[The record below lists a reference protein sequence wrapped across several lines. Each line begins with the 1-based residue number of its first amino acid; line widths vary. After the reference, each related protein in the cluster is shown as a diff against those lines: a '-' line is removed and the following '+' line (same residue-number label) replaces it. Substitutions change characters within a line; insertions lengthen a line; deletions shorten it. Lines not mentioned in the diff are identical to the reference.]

1 MKEEKYENSNFF
13 GSTTGT
19 TEAVAG
25 KVGELLGAE
34 VLSATEID
42 KVEEYDF
49 VIFATS
55 TWGMGDLQ
63 DDWYEALDKLKTKNL
78 SGKKVGFI
86 GVGDQEGF
94 GDTFVDGIGTIYEE
108 IKDMGINLV
117 GKTSTEGYSFS
128 GSKAVVDDEFVGLVI
143 DENNQSELTD
153 ERIKAWVEK
162 VK

>member
-1 MKEEKYENSNFF
+1 MKTAIFF

-19 TEAVAG
+19 TEMVAG

-34 VLSATEID
+34 VLSATDID
-42 KVEEYDF
+42 KVEDYDF

-63 DDWYEALDKLKTKNL
+63 DDWFDALDKLKTKNL
-78 SGKKVGFI
+78 SGKKVGLI
-86 GVGDQEGF
+86 GVGDQAGF

-117 GKTSTEGYSFS
+117 GKTSTEGYSY
-128 GSKAVVDDEFVGLVI
+128 GSSRAVVDDEFVGLII

-153 ERIKAWVEK
+153 ERIKAWVEM

>member
-1 MKEEKYENSNFF
+1 MKTAIFY

-19 TEAVAG
+19 TEMVAG

-42 KVEEYDF
+42 RVEEYDF

-78 SGKKVGFI
+78 SGKKVGLI
-86 GVGDQEGF
+86 GIGDQFGF

-117 GKTSTEGYSFS
+117 GKTSTDGYSFS

-153 ERIKAWVEK
+153 ERINAWVEK
-162 VK
+162 VE

>member
-1 MKEEKYENSNFF
+1 MKTAIFY

-19 TEAVAG
+19 TEMVAG

-34 VLSATEID
+34 VLSTTEID
-42 KVEEYDF
+42 RVEEYDF

-78 SGKKVGFI
+78 SGKKVGLI
-86 GVGDQEGF
+86 GIGDQFGF

-117 GKTSTEGYSFS
+117 GKTSTDGYSFS

-153 ERIKAWVEK
+153 ERINAWVEK

>member
-1 MKEEKYENSNFF
+1 MKTAIFY

-19 TEAVAG
+19 TEMIAG

-42 KVEEYDF
+42 RVEEYDF

-78 SGKKVGFI
+78 SGKKVGLI
-86 GVGDQEGF
+86 GIGDQFGF

-117 GKTSTEGYSFS
+117 GKTSTDGYSFS

-153 ERIKAWVEK
+153 ERINAWVEK

>member
-1 MKEEKYENSNFF
+1 MKTAIFY

-19 TEAVAG
+19 TEMVAG

-42 KVEEYDF
+42 RVEEYDF

-78 SGKKVGFI
+78 SEKKVGLI
-86 GVGDQEGF
+86 GIGDQFGF

-117 GKTSTEGYSFS
+117 GKTSTDGYSFS

-153 ERIKAWVEK
+153 ERINAWVEK

>member
-1 MKEEKYENSNFF
+1 MKTAIFY

-19 TEAVAG
+19 TEMVAG

-42 KVEEYDF
+42 RVEEYDF

-78 SGKKVGFI
+78 SGKKVGLI
-86 GVGDQEGF
+86 GIGDQFGF

-117 GKTSTEGYSFS
+117 GKTSTDGYSFS

-143 DENNQSELTD
+143 DENNQSELTY
-153 ERIKAWVEK
+153 ERINAWVEK

>member
-1 MKEEKYENSNFF
+1 MKIVIFY

-19 TEAVAG
+19 TEMVAG

-42 KVEEYDF
+42 RVEEYDF

-78 SGKKVGFI
+78 SGKKVGLI
-86 GVGDQEGF
+86 GIGDQFGF

-117 GKTSTEGYSFS
+117 GKTSTDGYSFS

-153 ERIKAWVEK
+153 ERINAWVEK

>member
-1 MKEEKYENSNFF
+1 MKTAIFY

-19 TEAVAG
+19 TEMVAG

-42 KVEEYDF
+42 RVEEYDF

-78 SGKKVGFI
+78 SGKKL
-86 GVGDQEGF
+86 D
-94 GDTFVDGIGTIYEE
+94 
-108 IKDMGINLV
+108 L
-117 GKTSTEGYSFS
+117 
-128 GSKAVVDDEFVGLVI
+128 
-143 DENNQSELTD
+143 
-153 ERIKAWVEK
+153 
-162 VK
+162 

>member
-1 MKEEKYENSNFF
+1 MKTGIFY

-19 TEAVAG
+19 TESIAS
-25 KVGELLGAE
+25 KVGTLLGAD
-34 VLSATEID
+34 VMQVAEID
-42 KVEEYDF
+42 KVENYDF

-63 DDWYEALDKLKTKNL
+63 DDWVGALDTLATKNL

-86 GVGDQEGF
+86 GVGDQASF
-94 GDTFVDGIGTIYEE
+94 GDTFVDGIGIIYEE
-108 IKDMGINLV
+108 IKDKGITLV
-117 GKTSTEGYSFS
+117 GKTSVDSYSFS
-128 GSKAVVDDEFVGLVI
+128 SSKAVDGDEFIGLVI

-153 ERIKAWVEK
+153 ERINAWVEK

>member
-1 MKEEKYENSNFF
+1 MKTAIFY

-19 TEAVAG
+19 TEMVAG
-25 KVGELLGAE
+25 KVGELLGTE

-42 KVEEYDF
+42 RVEEYDF

-78 SGKKVGFI
+78 SGKKVGLI
-86 GVGDQEGF
+86 GIGDQFGF

-117 GKTSTEGYSFS
+117 GKTSTDGYSFS

-153 ERIKAWVEK
+153 ERINAWVEK

>member
-1 MKEEKYENSNFF
+1 MKTAIFF

-19 TEAVAG
+19 TEMVAG

-34 VLSATEID
+34 VLPATEIN

-63 DDWYEALDKLKTKNL
+63 DDWYEALDILKTKNL
-78 SGKKVGFI
+78 SGKKIGLI
-86 GVGDQEGF
+86 GVGDQAGF
-94 GDTFVDGIGTIYEE
+94 GDTFVDAIGIIYDE

-117 GKTSTEGYSFS
+117 GKTSIDGYSFS
-128 GSKAVVDDEFVGLVI
+128 SSRAVVDDEFIGLVI

-153 ERIKAWVEK
+153 ERINTWVEM

>member
-1 MKEEKYENSNFF
+1 MKTAIFY

-19 TEAVAG
+19 TEMVAG

-42 KVEEYDF
+42 RVEEYDF

-78 SGKKVGFI
+78 SGKKVGLI
-86 GVGDQEGF
+86 GIGDQFGF

-108 IKDMGINLV
+108 IKDMGINLI
-117 GKTSTEGYSFS
+117 GKTSTDGYSFS

-153 ERIKAWVEK
+153 ERINAWVEK

>member
-1 MKEEKYENSNFF
+1 MKTAIFY

-19 TEAVAG
+19 TEMVAG

-42 KVEEYDF
+42 RVEEYDF

-78 SGKKVGFI
+78 SGKKVGLI
-86 GVGDQEGF
+86 GIGDQFGF

-108 IKDMGINLV
+108 IKDVGINLV
-117 GKTSTEGYSFS
+117 GKTSTDGYSFS

-153 ERIKAWVEK
+153 ERINAWVEK

>member
-1 MKEEKYENSNFF
+1 MKTAIFY

-19 TEAVAG
+19 TEMIAG

-42 KVEEYDF
+42 RVEEYDF

-78 SGKKVGFI
+78 SGKKVGLI
-86 GVGDQEGF
+86 GVGDQFGF

-117 GKTSTEGYSFS
+117 GKTSTDGYSFS

-153 ERIKAWVEK
+153 ERVNAWVEK

>member
-1 MKEEKYENSNFF
+1 MKTAIFY

-19 TEAVAG
+19 TEMVAG

-34 VLSATEID
+34 VLLATEID
-42 KVEEYDF
+42 RVEEYDF

-78 SGKKVGFI
+78 SGKKVGLI
-86 GVGDQEGF
+86 GIGDQFGF

-117 GKTSTEGYSFS
+117 GKTSSDGYSFS

-153 ERIKAWVEK
+153 ERINAWVEK

>member
-1 MKEEKYENSNFF
+1 MKTAIFY

-19 TEAVAG
+19 TEMVAG

-42 KVEEYDF
+42 RVEEYDF
-49 VIFATS
+49 GIFATS

-78 SGKKVGFI
+78 SGKKVGLI
-86 GVGDQEGF
+86 GIGDQFGF

-117 GKTSTEGYSFS
+117 GKTSTDGYSFS

-153 ERIKAWVEK
+153 ERINAWVEK

>member
-1 MKEEKYENSNFF
+1 MKTAIFY

-19 TEAVAG
+19 TEMVAG

-42 KVEEYDF
+42 RVEEYDF

-63 DDWYEALDKLKTKNL
+63 DDWYEALDKLKTKNI
-78 SGKKVGFI
+78 SGKKVGLI
-86 GVGDQEGF
+86 GIGDQFGF

-117 GKTSTEGYSFS
+117 GKTSTDGYSFS

-153 ERIKAWVEK
+153 ERINAWVEK

>member
-1 MKEEKYENSNFF
+1 MKTAIFY

-19 TEAVAG
+19 TEMVAG

-42 KVEEYDF
+42 RVEEYDF

-78 SGKKVGFI
+78 SGKKVGLI
-86 GVGDQEGF
+86 GIGDQFGF

-117 GKTSTEGYSFS
+117 GKTSTDGYSFS

-143 DENNQSELTD
+143 DENNQSEHTD
-153 ERIKAWVEK
+153 ERINAWVEK
-162 VK
+162 VR

>member
-1 MKEEKYENSNFF
+1 MKTAIFF

-19 TEAVAG
+19 TEMIAQ

-34 VLSATEID
+34 VYSANEID

-63 DDWYEALDKLKTKNL
+63 DDWYDALEKLKTKNL
-78 SGKKVGFI
+78 SGKRVGLI
-86 GVGDQEGF
+86 GIGDQEGF

-108 IKDMGINLV
+108 IKDMGITLV
-117 GKTSTEGYSFS
+117 GKTSTEGYNFGS
-128 GSKAVVDDEFVGLVI
+128 SKAVVDEEFVGLVI
-143 DENNQSELTD
+143 DENNQSDLTD
-153 ERIKAWVEK
+153 ERIKNWVEK

>member
-1 MKEEKYENSNFF
+1 MKTAIFY
-13 GSTTGT
+13 GSTTGI
-19 TEAVAG
+19 TEMVAG

-42 KVEEYDF
+42 RVEEYDF

-78 SGKKVGFI
+78 SGKKVGLI
-86 GVGDQEGF
+86 GIGDQFGF

-117 GKTSTEGYSFS
+117 GKTSTDGYSFS

-153 ERIKAWVEK
+153 ERINAWVEK

>member
-1 MKEEKYENSNFF
+1 MKTGIFY

-19 TEAVAG
+19 TESIAR
-25 KVGELLGAE
+25 KVGTLLGAD
-34 VLSATEID
+34 VMQVAEID
-42 KVEEYDF
+42 KVENYDF

-63 DDWYEALDKLKTKNL
+63 DDWIGALDTLVTKNL

-86 GVGDQEGF
+86 GVGDQASF
-94 GDTFVDGIGTIYEE
+94 GDTFVDGIGIIYEE
-108 IKDMGINLV
+108 IKDKGITLV
-117 GKTSTEGYSFS
+117 GKTSVDGYSFS
-128 GSKAVVDDEFVGLVI
+128 SSKAVDGDEFIGLVI

-153 ERIKAWVEK
+153 ERINTWVEK

>member
-1 MKEEKYENSNFF
+1 MKTAIFY

-19 TEAVAG
+19 TEMVAG

-42 KVEEYDF
+42 RVEEYDF

-78 SGKKVGFI
+78 SGKKVGLI
-86 GVGDQEGF
+86 GVGDQFGF

-117 GKTSTEGYSFS
+117 GKTSTDGYSFS

-153 ERIKAWVEK
+153 ERINAWVEK

>member
-1 MKEEKYENSNFF
+1 MKTAVFY

-19 TEAVAG
+19 TEMVAG

-42 KVEEYDF
+42 RVEEYDF

-78 SGKKVGFI
+78 SGKKVGLI
-86 GVGDQEGF
+86 GIGDQFGF

-117 GKTSTEGYSFS
+117 GKTSSDGYSFS

-153 ERIKAWVEK
+153 ERINAWVEK